1 MFRYKFSPL
10 FILLISFFIIT
21 LAPKSFGQSVTRG
34 YGSDDVLQRGM
45 IVGLQKT
52 NSGKVQPVDLN
63 ESSDVLGVVVNQND
77 SPITVSDD
85 LNRIFVASS
94 GKYDVLVSDQ
104 NGSIPNN
111 SYISLSAVAGIGMR
125 ASDQQSTIIG
135 RALQT
140 YDGKSGVLATIS
152 LKESDGQAKQV
163 KIARI
168 KVDITIGKNP
178 LAKGTSNTPAFLSQ
192 AGQSFAGKPVSAVRL
207 YLGALV
213 FLVGLLAAFAILYS
227 GIRSSITAIGRNPL
241 GKRSIYKSLFGVS
254 VTALF
259 VFIVSIIAV
268 YLLLKL

>member
-1 MFRYKFSPL
+1 MFQTKIKLFAFLNIVSFVLFSL
-10 FILLISFFIIT
+10 VATSAQT
-21 LAPKSFGQSVTRG
+21 VTRG

-63 ESSDVLGVVVNQND
+63 ESSDILGVVVNQND

-104 NGSIPNN
+104 NGDIPNN
-111 SYISLSAVAGIGMR
+111 SYITLSSLAGIGMK
-125 ASDQQSTIIG
+125 ANDQQSTIVG
-135 RALQT
+135 RALET
-140 YDGKSGVLATIS
+140 FDTKTESLATVS
-152 LKESDGQAKQV
+152 LKEEGGKNKQV

-168 KVDITIGKNP
+168 KVDISIGKNP
-178 LAKGTSNTPAFLSQ
+178 LARGNSNTPAFLSQ

-241 GKRSIYKSLFGVS
+241 GRRSIYKSLFGVS